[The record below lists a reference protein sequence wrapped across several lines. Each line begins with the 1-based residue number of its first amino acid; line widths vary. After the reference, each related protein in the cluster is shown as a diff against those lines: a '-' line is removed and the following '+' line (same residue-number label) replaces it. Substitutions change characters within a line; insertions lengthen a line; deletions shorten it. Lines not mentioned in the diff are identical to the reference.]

1 MFTEGRRIV
10 SALAPRFLLEA
21 EAARVVCLTCSAIF
35 VGGGGGAGGGGGGGI
50 LGALPMI
57 CYILFELV
65 WVENIF
71 VLNLVLIPK
80 EIYNRP
86 LTVVIVQVRDRIG
99 SLKVSHRKRFFKRFH
114 KLD

>member
-10 SALAPRFLLEA
+10 SALVPRFLLEA
-21 EAARVVCLTCSAIF
+21 EAARVDGLTCSAIL

-86 LTVVIVQVRDRIG
+86 LTVVIV
-99 SLKVSHRKRFFKRFH
+99 
-114 KLD
+114 

>member
-21 EAARVVCLTCSAIF
+21 EEARVVCLTCSAIL

-50 LGALPMI
+50 LGAEPI
-57 CYILFELV
+57 IYYTWFELV

-71 VLNLVLIPK
+71 VLDLVLIP
-80 EIYNRP
+80 
-86 LTVVIVQVRDRIG
+86 
-99 SLKVSHRKRFFKRFH
+99 
-114 KLD
+114 

>member
-10 SALAPRFLLEA
+10 NALAPRFLLEA
-21 EAARVVCLTCSAIF
+21 EEARVVCLTCSAIF

-86 LTVVIVQVRDRIG
+86 LTVMIVQVSDRIG
-99 SLKVSHRKRFFKRFH
+99 SLKVSHRKCFFKRFH

>member
-21 EAARVVCLTCSAIF
+21 EEAARVVCLTCSAIL

-86 LTVVIVQVRDRIG
+86 LTVVIV
-99 SLKVSHRKRFFKRFH
+99 
-114 KLD
+114 